1 MALAMERHLEE
12 VLMQSASQ
20 AAPASAARRW
30 TGRVLSGLPVLFLV
44 FDSVIKLLNIV
55 PVQDAMHQL
64 GYPLEAAF
72 AIGLIEFVSVV
83 LYAIPRTSVLGAV
96 LLTAHLG
103 GAIASHVRIESPL
116 FTHTLFP
123 IYVAGLLWG
132 GLYLREDR
140 LRALLPFRR

>member
-1 MALAMERHLEE
+1 MSFAMERHLEE
-12 VLMQSASQ
+12 VIMQSSSQ
-20 AAPASAARRW
+20 GPSASAARRW

-44 FDSVIKLLNIV
+44 FDSVIKLFNIV
-55 PVQDAMHQL
+55 PVQEAMLQL
-64 GYPLEAAF
+64 GYPPDAAVI
-72 AIGLIEFVSVV
+72 IGVIELASVL

-123 IYVAGLLWG
+123 IYVAALLWG
-132 GLYLREDR
+132 GLFLREER
-140 LRALLPFRR
+140 LQALLPFRR